1 MHERIDRLVKEFN
14 ERKFNQAASE
24 PEKDATGRSVRAKKS
39 KDDFALKRREWEHAL
54 EQGSSFSHLSK

>member
-24 PEKDATGRSVRAKKS
+24 PEKEGGRRSVKARRC
-39 KDDFALKRREWEHAL
+39 KDDFAV
-54 EQGSSFSHLSK
+54 